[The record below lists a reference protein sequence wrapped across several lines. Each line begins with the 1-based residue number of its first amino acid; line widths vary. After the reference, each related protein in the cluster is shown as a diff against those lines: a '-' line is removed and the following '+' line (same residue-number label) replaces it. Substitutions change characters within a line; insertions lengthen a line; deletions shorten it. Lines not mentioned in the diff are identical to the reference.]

1 MKKIFKIDT
10 LINVWF
16 PFIGLLIS
24 LSLLFTKGSYKA
36 ILATIIFIV
45 FYIAIYMI
53 NQKEKQPKE
62 LATESFNFSKG
73 IMQKIIKIFDINA
86 FLKIWIP
93 LIGLTTTIL
102 IIIFSAL
109 DKGITSAVVFVIF
122 YIILNL
128 HQLNEVQNIHFQR
141 YGNMSKA
148 KRTIISTYNQ
158 IKTIVGKE
166 AFINFWIPIVGLL
179 FSLLL
184 ILKERSV
191 DAIIAAIIF
200 LVFYLVI
207 NPQKIK
213 DILSIKQ

>member
-62 LATESFNFSKG
+62 LATESFNFSKR

-128 HQLNEVQNIHFQR
+128 HQLDEVQNIHFQR

-179 FSLLL
+179 FSLFL